1 MSFSINVPENAK
13 VAYYKVKRAKCDEF
27 VGWPTVRRETGTLY
41 VDDGILHADRSLAAQ
56 ENFTIDHWTTY
67 HYSNSGASI
76 DRFVPAGDVALV
88 ALYLDGSDWKVRGIA
103 VTDRPMHALGG
114 YTFDCSLAVTA
125 GDIIGIWIKAGSN
138 FQWWGDNFDTSPP
151 TDVIS
156 FRYIATAPS
165 VDQNLGASPLA
176 TYADYMFSITAI
188 GTPGAYSYVTSG
200 FDCSGSSGITNPVLD
215 TDAFADGNVTNA
227 ANLFDGSGG
236 TYAEVAAGDT
246 GYVYCVVNNSAPGH
260 AVEKIRLE
268 AKQRG
273 AGTVHVYTTDDA
285 AGSVDLAGA
294 EGINEGDWDLIA
306 EIPGDY
312 DDTTG
317 DEAWNLHVGRD
328 ATWIRL
334 KMVGITLS
342 MRVYQLGFWET
353 TTPISSNKFLA
364 TPYDGNWS
372 RFVVATDLE
381 TGEITTAV
389 DAADD
394 EAELAN
400 VVDQGN
406 FVEGDSAIVR
416 HTDGSWVK
424 MTIDD
429 PAWDG
434 DLLQFTEAVGDDYAT
449 GEFVDQHPAV
459 FFLEAYD
466 ANDNLLGTGPLIGS
480 WGNYDVR
487 MTEHVDQ

>member
-13 VAYYKVKRAKCDEF
+13 VAYYKVKRAKCAEF
-27 VGWPTVRRETGTLY
+27 VGWPTVRRESATLY
-41 VDDGILHADRSLAAQ
+41 VPDGILHADKATAAQ
-56 ENFTIDHWTTY
+56 ENFTVDHWTVY

-76 DRFVPAGDVALV
+76 DRFVPAGDVGLV

-103 VTDRPMHALGG
+103 VSDKPMHALGG

-165 VDQNLGASPLA
+165 VDQNLGASPLV

-200 FDCSGSSGITNPVLD
+200 FDSSADSGMTNPVD
-215 TDAFADGNVTNA
+215 AVDAFGDGNVTNP

-236 TYAEVAAGDT
+236 TYAEVAAANT
-246 GYVYCVVNNSAPGH
+246 GYVYCVVNNSTDT
-260 AVEKIRLE
+260 AVEKILLE

-273 AGTVHVYTTDDA
+273 TGTVHVYTTDTA

-294 EGINEGDWDLIA
+294 QGIAEGAWDLVA

-317 DEAWNLHVGRD
+317 DEAWNLHVGRSCK
-328 ATWIRL
+328 WIRL
-334 KMVGITLS
+334 KMVAVTLS

-353 TTPISSNKFLA
+353 STAIASNKFLA

-381 TGEITTAV
+381 TGEITAAV
-389 DAADD
+389 DELDTHV
-394 EAELAN
+394 ELAN

-406 FVEGDSAIVR
+406 FVAGDSVIIR
-416 HTDGSWVK
+416 HTDNSWAK
-424 MTIDD
+424 RTIDS
-429 PAWDG
+429 PAWSSD
-434 DLLQFTEAVGDDYAT
+434 DLQLTAAVGDDYAT
-449 GEFVDQHPAV
+449 GESVDQHPAV
-459 FFLEAYD
+459 FYLEAYD